1 MSGPLEPCDREA
13 PGLSTTA
20 YMLLAPLDR
29 LGVPLGMGCVG
40 HVNLTRL
47 AQPLDRIGLDAVEQ
61 PVAHGTAFSALDGDQ
76 GSVDQAADRV
86 QDRSAR
92 YAQCSED
99 VLGRVQGG
107 VPREARESPQA
118 ALVVGEQ

>member
-1 MSGPLEPCDREA
+1 
-13 PGLSTTA
+13 
-20 YMLLAPLDR
+20 MLLAPLGR
-29 LGVPLGMGCVG
+29 LGVPPGMRCAG
-40 HVNLTRL
+40 HVSLTRL

-61 PVAHGTAFSALDGDQ
+61 AIAHGTAFVALDADQ

-86 QDRSAR
+86 QDRSPR